1 MAGGLGTRLGIL
13 TKITNKHLLPVYD
26 KPMIFY
32 PLQILLNA
40 NIKEILIIS
49 GPEYSGHFLRLLGSG
64 RDFKVRFTY
73 EVQDEPKGIAH
84 ALSLAREFADDNNIA
99 VILGDNIFEDNFSKE
114 INEFRGGSTIFL
126 KHVEDAARYG
136 VVELDANKIISIEE
150 KPTNPKSDYAMTGLY
165 LFDSRVFDIIK
176 TLKPSWRNQFE
187 ITDAV
192 NSYLKKDLLTYYIV
206 NGFWTDAG
214 TFDSLYNASNFIKEN
229 KAGINNKNT
238 AEIK

>member
-1 MAGGLGTRLGIL
+1 MKGVILAGGLGTRLGIL

-176 TLKPSWRNQFE
+176 TP
-187 ITDAV
+187 I
-192 NSYLKKDLLTYYIV
+192 I
-206 NGFWTDAG
+206 
-214 TFDSLYNASNFIKEN
+214 IK
-229 KAGINNKNT
+229 ARDT
-238 AEIK
+238 AEIR